1 MEYNVNIFILYI
13 TANPACRMLA
23 ESSSQLCFLFILNTD
38 FLMLLHE
45 TIQSTRLFFLTPL
58 IGWLVEALLSMVS
71 EVGQYRSR
79 WIWEGQ
85 SLELPLIIT
94 VVCDIFKIAL

>member
-1 MEYNVNIFILYI
+1 MLI
-13 TANPACRMLA
+13 CRMLA

-38 FLMLLHE
+38 FFMLCMK
-45 TIQSTRLFFLTPL
+45 QFRVPAFFFFALL

-71 EVGQYRSR
+71 ETGQYRSR

-85 SLELPLIIT
+85 SVELPLIIT
-94 VVCDIFKIAL
+94 VVCDNASSKSPSRGAV